1 MAQIAILKSDFVVFT
16 SDNPRDE
23 NPEAILAE
31 MTAGVKAAQADKYTT
46 VVDRREGIREAYLR
60 SQAGDILLLAG
71 KGHETYQEIK
81 GVRTH
86 FDDMEEART
95 LMNEKN

>member
-1 MAQIAILKSDFVVFT
+1 M
-16 SDNPRDE
+16 
-23 NPEAILAE
+23 
-31 MTAGVKAAQADKYTT
+31 
-46 VVDRREGIREAYLR
+46 DRREGIREAYLR